1 MGQQYRGRQGCRVS
15 EGEPL
20 ERIGVFDSGIGG
32 LTVLRRLRSAFP
44 RLDMVYLGDLA
55 RVPYGGR
62 SVDTIARYAVDD
74 VEFLLRRGVEAVVAA
89 CGTVSSN
96 ALEVLQRRY
105 DLPVYGV
112 IDSAARR
119 AAALTKTGSVG
130 VIGTQATIKSGAFRR
145 HVAAADPAV
154 SVTEQACPLIVPL
167 VENGVEP
174 GDPLAELVCRRY
186 LSAFE
191 GKNVDALI
199 MGCTHYP
206 LFRPAFEALLPGV
219 EMIDVGQAL
228 AEDLRGVFG
237 GLQGAGRTEYFVTER
252 SAAFDELV
260 RNIDPGVDPADI
272 RIADID
278 E

>member
-1 MGQQYRGRQGCRVS
+1 M
-15 EGEPL
+15 

-44 RLDMVYLGDLA
+44 QLDMVYLGDLA

-62 SVDTIARYAVDD
+62 SVDTILRYAVDD
-74 VEFLLRRGVEAVVAA
+74 VEFLLRRGVEAVVIA

-96 ALEVLQRRY
+96 ALDALQSRY

-119 AAALTKTGSVG
+119 AAAVTKTGSVG
-130 VIGTQATIKSGAFRR
+130 VIGTQATVKSGAFRKHIASANASVR
-145 HVAAADPAV
+145 
-154 SVTEQACPLIVPL
+154 VTEQACPLIVPL
-167 VENGVEP
+167 VENGIGP
-174 GDPLAELVCRRY
+174 ADPLAEMVCRRY
-186 LSAFE
+186 LAAFE
-191 GKNVDALI
+191 GKNIDALI

-206 LFRPAFEALLPGV
+206 LFRPAFEALLPGA
-219 EMIDVGQAL
+219 EMIDPGLAL
-228 AEDLRGVFG
+228 AEDLKTAFTDPR
-237 GLQGAGRTEYFVTER
+237 GAGRTEYFVTER

-260 RNIDPGVDPADI
+260 RNIDPGVDPASI
-272 RIADID
+272 RIADIN

>member
-1 MGQQYRGRQGCRVS
+1 MK
-15 EGEPL
+15 
-20 ERIGVFDSGIGG
+20 RIGVFDSGIGG
-32 LTVLRRLRSAFP
+32 LTVLRRLRDAFP
-44 RLDMVYLGDLA
+44 QLDMVYLGDLA

-62 SVDTIARYAVDD
+62 SVDTIVRYAVDD
-74 VEFLLRRGVEAVVAA
+74 VEFLRRRGVEAIVIA

-96 ALEVLQRRY
+96 ALDVLQKRF

-119 AAALTKTGSVG
+119 AAAVTKTGSVG
-130 VIGTQATIKSGAFRR
+130 VIGTQATVKSGAFRK
-145 HVAAADPAV
+145 HIAAADPAV
-154 SVTEQACPLIVPL
+154 AVTEQACPLIVPL
-167 VENGVEP
+167 VENGVDAA
-174 GDPLAELVCRRY
+174 DPLAELVCRRY

-191 GKNVDALI
+191 GKNIDALI

-206 LFRPAFEALLPGV
+206 LFRRAFEALLPGV
-219 EMIDVGQAL
+219 EMIDPGLAL
-228 AEDLRGVFG
+228 AEDLRKVFAEPEG
-237 GLQGAGRTEYFVTER
+237 SGATDYFVTER

-260 RNIDPGVDPADI
+260 RSIDPGVDPAAI